1 MTVLWIDNDGNDH
14 NYDHDDDDDDYDDD
28 DGDDCDD
35 DADDVAL
42 LAFHL
47 DTRRFSAHDR
57 C

>member
-14 NYDHDDDDDDYDDD
+14 NYDHDDDDYDDD